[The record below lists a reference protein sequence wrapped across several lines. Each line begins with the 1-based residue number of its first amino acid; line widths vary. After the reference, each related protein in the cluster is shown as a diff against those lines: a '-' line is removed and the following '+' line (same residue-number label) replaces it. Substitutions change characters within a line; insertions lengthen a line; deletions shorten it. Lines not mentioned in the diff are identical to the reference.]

1 MDSKPIVGV
10 YEGKGIIRL
19 REQPQQ
25 LEEDQEIL
33 ISIVPLRP
41 EDADENGSRPSP
53 FTYFRQLVKKLCE
66 YEHAY
71 GMTSQEFYQQF
82 QSGAIPEGP
91 FDYFDWRV
99 LYDSYKHMQQRFGF
113 SRDQLADA

>member
-1 MDSKPIVGV
+1 MVSKSLVGI

-25 LEEDQEIL
+25 LEENQELL
-33 ISIVPLRP
+33 ISIVPLHQ
-41 EDADENGSRPSP
+41 EDGDEDGTRPSP
-53 FTYFRQLVKKLCE
+53 LTYFRQLVNRLSQ
-66 YEHAY
+66 YEQAY
-71 GMTSQEFYQQF
+71 GMTSQEFYHQF

-99 LYDSYKHMQQRFGF
+99 LYDSYQHMQQRFGF
-113 SRDQLADA
+113 SREQLAGA